1 MLIDYPV
8 RKVSGR
14 SGLFRTRLGL
24 SIRLQRSLF
33 DYGQIKLECVG
44 EVGGG
49 GRGTLMTSW
58 DGGGGGEGV
67 RGGGGGQR
75 QGGEQ
80 LQQGQKQTSAYRTIE
95 TIRLPE
101 ALISETKQVYFGE
114 TINRIFDFLYPL

>member
-1 MLIDYPV
+1 M

-24 SIRLQRSLF
+24 KIRLQRSLF
-33 DYGQIKLECVG
+33 DYGQVKLECVG

-58 DGGGGGEGV
+58 DGGGQV
-67 RGGGGGQR
+67 QQQQQQHRG
-75 QGGEQ
+75 
-80 LQQGQKQTSAYRTIE
+80 GQKQTSAYRTIE

-101 ALISETKQVYFGE
+101 ALISETKQVYFGKYF
-114 TINRIFDFLYPL
+114 ILNVQSDNLHMHFFRVSI